1 MSEITNRREKM
12 NIIAINGSP
21 RSGWN
26 TDILVREAARGAMDN
41 GANVEIFDLYKLEK
55 YTGCVSCF
63 LCKTKEYLGK
73 CVYKDG
79 LAPILEKIRNADG
92 LILGSP
98 IYLGDIT
105 AGLRSLYER
114 LIFQSI
120 SYKTEPRSYNTQ
132 RMAIGLIITS
142 NCPET
147 MFPQIGYDQ
156 MIERY
161 LGQLEAMYGS
171 CELLVSD
178 DTLQVNDYEPFQWTM
193 FDTEKK
199 KVRRE
204 EVFPKHKQSAYEM
217 GKKMTYKQR

>member
-1 MSEITNRREKM
+1 M

-26 TDILVREAARGAMDN
+26 TDILIREAAQGAMDN
-41 GANVEIFDLYKLEK
+41 GANAEVFDLYKLEK

-63 LCKTKEYLGK
+63 LCKTKDHLGK

-79 LAPILEKIRNADG
+79 LAPILEKIRHADG

-132 RMAIGLIITS
+132 RMATGLIITS

-147 MFPQIGYDQ
+147 MVPQIGYDK

-161 LGQLEAMYGS
+161 RGQMEAMYGS
-171 CELLVSD
+171 CELLISD
-178 DTLQVNDYEPFQWTM
+178 DTLQVNNYEPFQWTM
-193 FDTEKK
+193 FDPEKK
-199 KVRRE
+199 KMRRE
-204 EVFPKHKQSAYEM
+204 EVFPKHTQAAYEM